1 MSDIV
6 AAQTPFLYLAQF
18 VLGLGIGIMLTYFSR
33 VYERVY
39 LRTWSFSAYTFCVH
53 AVSFAYLTSSFGSNP
68 MTHALAGLLSA
79 VFNDVHIALMFIGM
93 SEAITR
99 KQSKKVIYRLAITAG
114 IGIGAIS
121 AAAFAINPK
130 DFVYQVGGLAFIT
143 GMTFVIGG
151 LILLFARS
159 LRGIGVKLVAVC
171 FFLYGCTH
179 LYDLRAVILFL
190 MDQTILLPQLLGLV
204 KIVIIALIGLG
215 LVIWLLEDEQAELR
229 KTNSELD
236 NFIYSTSHDLRAPV
250 ASVLGLIT
258 VARGEVKDHNALN
271 YFRLMEDRVR
281 KLDRVITDILNIS
294 RVKKTELK
302 YEIVDFNALFADS
315 IADVRVIAEGK
326 KIDIRYMASASN
338 RFVGDY
344 SLTKM
349 VLGNLLSNAVKY
361 SSPHKPDPYIRVDF
375 EKTMGKVSFVV
386 ADNGEG
392 IDKEHHDKI
401 FDMFYRASENSQ
413 GTGLGLYIVKETL
426 ARIGGSVELQSRK
439 GTGTTFKIIL
449 EQPA

>member
-18 VLGLGIGIMLTYFSR
+18 VLGLGIGILLTYFSR
-33 VYERVY
+33 LYERVY

-53 AVSFAYLTSSFGSNP
+53 ALSFAYLTSSFRSDA
-68 MTHALAGLLSA
+68 MTHTLAGLLSA
-79 VFNDVHIALMFIGM
+79 VFNDIHIALMFIGM

-99 KQSKKVIYRLAITAG
+99 KQSKRVINRLAITAS

-130 DFVYQVGGLAFIT
+130 DFVYQVGGLAFTT
-143 GMTFVIGG
+143 GTTFVIGG
-151 LILLFARS
+151 LILLFTKS

-171 FFLYGCTH
+171 FLLYGCTH

-190 MDQTILLPQLLGLV
+190 MDQTVLLPQVLGLV

-229 KTNSELD
+229 KTNRELD
-236 NFIYSTSHDLRAPV
+236 DFIYSTSHDLRAPV

-258 VARGEVKDHNALN
+258 VARGELKDHNALN
-271 YFRLMEDRVR
+271 YFRLVEDRVR

-294 RVKKTELK
+294 RIKKTELK

-315 IADVRVIAEGK
+315 IADVKVIAEGK
-326 KIDIRYMASASN
+326 KIDIRYMESTSN

-375 EKTMGKVSFVV
+375 EKTMGKVSFAV

-401 FDMFYRASENSQ
+401 FDMFYRASESSQ

-426 ARIGGSVELQSRK
+426 ARIGGSVELDSNK
-439 GTGTTFKIIL
+439 GTGTTFRVTL